1 MNLWK
6 SMKMAVAA
14 LVLGAVAALAGTP
27 VQKIVDVALGSA
39 TYTNSSS
46 YLTVQP
52 TLQVSAVELFKTDP
66 ASTTTT
72 VRRVSQGLTNLV
84 ASIVGASSYGGL
96 TNTSFYLFDGDE
108 LRVSGAG
115 TNTGSLRIT
124 GQVLP

>member
-1 MNLWK
+1 MKIWK
-6 SMKMAVAA
+6 SVKIALAA
-14 LVLGAVAALAGTP
+14 LVLGAVAAIAGTP
-27 VQKIVDVALGSA
+27 VQKIVDVTLGSA
-39 TYTNSSS
+39 TYTNDSS
-46 YLTVQP
+46 YVTVQP

-84 ASIVGASSYGGL
+84 ATIVVASSYGGL
-96 TNTSFYLFDGDE
+96 TNTSCYLFDGDE
-108 LRVSGAG
+108 LRVTGAG